1 MELYENNDKTYIIDN
16 NGIMYFIAD
25 RKVKRR
31 IISEDDWKYNR
42 WEQYNLNQAYKGGEP
57 IECYEEFL
65 VDVLDCVLTAEESII
80 LEEYKK
86 QQGHAKY
93 MKSKTELDTFI
104 RDNLGGFYFSIYP
117 KLLNL
122 KVEPQYITRFMD
134 LCTYMNYDNKL
145 VMGKTKGVEPILERD
160 LSDILMLKDEET
172 RKTKNAFIKY
182 GLINIEEDKTI
193 TINKK
198 IAVKGKI
205 GKRDLKGSIRVMENG
220 IREIYAKAT
229 PKEHKKLSTLFKVLP
244 YVNYHHNILCKNPWE
259 EDINKVEPL
268 TIKEICVMMGY
279 NINQCSRFKKDLLSI
294 KVSGMD
300 AILFVLRD
308 NKFHIYIN
316 PLIYYKGNDIDNL
329 KSLVNMFKVDNGI
342 NK

>member
-42 WEQYNLNQAYKGGEP
+42 WKQYNLNQAYKGGEP

-104 RDNLGGFYFSIYP
+104 RDNLGGFYFSIYN
-117 KLLNL
+117 KLLEL
-122 KVEPQYITRFMD
+122 PLAPQYRFRFIF
-134 LCTYMNYDNKL
+134 LCTHMNYDGKL
-145 VMGKTKGVEPILERD
+145 EYGNGKGDGKLMIEKDLGEVLILSERETINTKKALKELD
-160 LSDILMLKDEET
+160 LIT
-172 RKTKNAFIKY
+172 
-182 GLINIEEDKTI
+182 IEDDKTI

-198 IAVKGKI
+198 YAVKGKI
-205 GKRDLKGSIRVMENG
+205 GKRDLKGSIRMMEQG
-220 IREIYAKAT
+220 IQELYAKAT
-229 PKEHKKLSTLFKVLP
+229 PKEHKKLALLVEILP
-244 YVNYHHNILCKNPWE
+244 YVNFQHNIVCNNPNESDAKNVAPITLTE
-259 EDINKVEPL
+259 LANMLGYSTTQKLKKGLMDIKINNESL
-268 TIKEICVMMGY
+268 IMIATINRKSMIIV
-279 NINQCSRFKKDLLSI
+279 
-294 KVSGMD
+294 
-300 AILFVLRD
+300 
-308 NKFHIYIN
+308 N
-316 PLIYYKGNDIDNL
+316 PRVYYKGNNIDALKGIINL
-329 KSLVNMFKVDNGI
+329 FTIADK
-342 NK
+342 

>member
-42 WEQYNLNQAYKGGEP
+42 WKQYNLNQAYKGGEP

-104 RDNLGGFYFSIYP
+104 RDNLGGFYFSIYN
-117 KLLNL
+117 KLLEL
-122 KVEPQYITRFMD
+122 PLAPQYRFRFIF
-134 LCTYMNYDNKL
+134 LCTHMNYDGKLEYGNGKGDGKLMIEKDLGEVLILSERETINNKKAL
-145 VMGKTKGVEPILERD
+145 KELD
-160 LSDILMLKDEET
+160 LIT
-172 RKTKNAFIKY
+172 
-182 GLINIEEDKTI
+182 IEDDKTI

-198 IAVKGKI
+198 YAVKGKI
-205 GKRDLKGSIRVMENG
+205 GKRDLKGSIRMMEQG
-220 IREIYAKAT
+220 IQELYAKAT
-229 PKEHKKLSTLFKVLP
+229 PKEHKKLALLVEILP
-244 YVNYHHNILCKNPWE
+244 YVNFQHNIVCNNPNESDAKNVAPITLTE
-259 EDINKVEPL
+259 LANMLGYSTTQKLKKGLMDIKINNESL
-268 TIKEICVMMGY
+268 IMIATINRKSMIIV
-279 NINQCSRFKKDLLSI
+279 
-294 KVSGMD
+294 
-300 AILFVLRD
+300 
-308 NKFHIYIN
+308 N
-316 PLIYYKGNDIDNL
+316 PRVYYKGNNIDALKGIINL
-329 KSLVNMFKVDNGI
+329 FTIADK
-342 NK
+342 

>member
-42 WEQYNLNQAYKGGEP
+42 WKQYNLNQAYKGGEP

-104 RDNLGGFYFSIYP
+104 RDNLGGFYFSIYN
-117 KLLNL
+117 KLLEL
-122 KVEPQYITRFMD
+122 PLAPQYRFRFIF
-134 LCTYMNYDNKL
+134 LCTHMNYDGKL
-145 VMGKTKGVEPILERD
+145 EYGNGKGDGKLMIEKDLGEVLILSERETINTKKALKELD
-160 LSDILMLKDEET
+160 LIT
-172 RKTKNAFIKY
+172 
-182 GLINIEEDKTI
+182 IEDDKTI

-198 IAVKGKI
+198 YAVKGKI
-205 GKRDLKGSIRVMENG
+205 GKRDLKGSIRMMEQG
-220 IREIYAKAT
+220 IQELYAKAT
-229 PKEHKKLSTLFKVLP
+229 PKEHKK
-244 YVNYHHNILCKNPWE
+244 
-259 EDINKVEPL
+259 
-268 TIKEICVMMGY
+268 
-279 NINQCSRFKKDLLSI
+279 
-294 KVSGMD
+294 
-300 AILFVLRD
+300 
-308 NKFHIYIN
+308 
-316 PLIYYKGNDIDNL
+316 
-329 KSLVNMFKVDNGI
+329 
-342 NK
+342 

>member
-104 RDNLGGFYFSIYP
+104 RDNLGGFYFSIYN
-117 KLLNL
+117 KLLEL
-122 KVEPQYITRFMD
+122 PLAPQYRFRFIF
-134 LCTYMNYDNKL
+134 LCTHMNYDGKL
-145 VMGKTKGVEPILERD
+145 EYGNGKGDSRLMIEKD
-160 LSDILMLKDEET
+160 LGEVLMLSERET
-172 RKTKNAFIKY
+172 INTKKALKELD
-182 GLINIEEDKTI
+182 LIVIEDDKTI

-198 IAVKGKI
+198 YAIKGKI
-205 GKRDLKGSIRVMENG
+205 GKRDLKGSIRMMEQG
-220 IREIYAKAT
+220 IQELYAKAT
-229 PKEHKKLSTLFKVLP
+229 PKEHKKLALLVEILP
-244 YVNYHHNILCKNPWE
+244 YVNFQHNIVCNNPNESSAKNVIPITLTE
-259 EDINKVEPL
+259 LANMLGYSTTQKLKRGLMDIKINNESLIMIV
-268 TIKEICVMMGY
+268 TINRKSMIIV
-279 NINQCSRFKKDLLSI
+279 
-294 KVSGMD
+294 
-300 AILFVLRD
+300 
-308 NKFHIYIN
+308 N
-316 PLIYYKGNDIDNL
+316 PRVYYKGNNIDALKGIINL
-329 KSLVNMFKVDNGI
+329 FTIADK
-342 NK
+342 

>member
-104 RDNLGGFYFSIYP
+104 RDNLGGFYFSIYN
-117 KLLNL
+117 KLLEL
-122 KVEPQYITRFMD
+122 SLAPQYRFRFIF
-134 LCTYMNYDNKL
+134 LCTHINYDGKL
-145 VMGKTKGVEPILERD
+145 EYGNGKGDSRLMIEKD
-160 LSDILMLKDEET
+160 LGEVLMLKEEET
-172 RKTKNAFIKY
+172 RKTKKA
-182 GLINIEEDKTI
+182 LIESDLITIEDDKTI

-198 IAVKGKI
+198 YAVKGKI
-205 GKRDLKGSIRVMENG
+205 GKRDLKGSIRMMEQG
-220 IREIYAKAT
+220 IQELYAKAT
-229 PKEHKKLSTLFKVLP
+229 PKEHKKLALLVEILP
-244 YVNYHHNILCKNPWE
+244 YVNFQHNIVCNNPNESSAKNVIPITLTE
-259 EDINKVEPL
+259 LANMLGYSTTQKLKRGLMDIKINNESLIMIV
-268 TIKEICVMMGY
+268 TINRKSMIIV
-279 NINQCSRFKKDLLSI
+279 
-294 KVSGMD
+294 
-300 AILFVLRD
+300 
-308 NKFHIYIN
+308 N
-316 PLIYYKGNDIDNL
+316 PRVYYKGNNIDALKGIINL
-329 KSLVNMFKVDNGI
+329 FTIADK
-342 NK
+342 

>member
-104 RDNLGGFYFSIYP
+104 RDNLGGFYFSIYN
-117 KLLNL
+117 KLLEL
-122 KVEPQYITRFMD
+122 SLAPQYRFRFIF
-134 LCTYMNYDNKL
+134 LCTHMNYDGKL
-145 VMGKTKGVEPILERD
+145 EYGNGKGDSRLMIEKD
-160 LSDILMLKDEET
+160 LGEVLMLSERET
-172 RKTKNAFIKY
+172 INTKKALKELD
-182 GLINIEEDKTI
+182 LIIIEDDKTI

-198 IAVKGKI
+198 YAVKGKI
-205 GKRDLKGSIRVMENG
+205 GKRDLKGSIRMMEQG
-220 IREIYAKAT
+220 IQELYAKAT
-229 PKEHKKLSTLFKVLP
+229 PKEHKKLALLVEILP
-244 YVNYHHNILCKNPWE
+244 YVNFQHNIVCNNPNESSAKNVIPITLTE
-259 EDINKVEPL
+259 LANMLGYSTTQKLKRGLMDIKINNESLIMIV
-268 TIKEICVMMGY
+268 TINRKSMIIV
-279 NINQCSRFKKDLLSI
+279 
-294 KVSGMD
+294 
-300 AILFVLRD
+300 
-308 NKFHIYIN
+308 N
-316 PLIYYKGNDIDNL
+316 PRVYYKGNNIDALKGIINL
-329 KSLVNMFKVDNGI
+329 FTIADK
-342 NK
+342 